1 MIRYEGMLNPVHALH
16 AKSIKKPC
24 APPLGLPLLVDILR
38 TLVLDPAK
46 MMIRL
51 GDSPCEYNKA
61 CEHFGTSAMDISYN
75 FGTFVICCSFLRLLN
90 CCFSKEA
97 PKAQDFRFYITTKL
111 PNPHY
116 SPEVCVQV
124 GVLRKIAGIFDT
136 AKAQIDCYYMIL
148 HVTSSSLDDS
158 QVTLLNFMATP
169 DGLQDQ
175 MLGILVAKEAWKNLQ
190 TSEFLRRIEFSNFIF
205 MLIHVESC

>member
-1 MIRYEGMLNPVHALH
+1 
-16 AKSIKKPC
+16 
-24 APPLGLPLLVDILR
+24 
-38 TLVLDPAK
+38 
-46 MMIRL
+46 
-51 GDSPCEYNKA
+51 
-61 CEHFGTSAMDISYN
+61 MDISYN

-136 AKAQIDCYYMIL
+136 GKGTDR
-148 HVTSSSLDDS
+148 
-158 QVTLLNFMATP
+158 LLLYDIACHFKFP
-169 DGLQDQ
+169 G
-175 MLGILVAKEAWKNLQ
+175 
-190 TSEFLRRIEFSNFIF
+190 
-205 MLIHVESC
+205 

>member
-1 MIRYEGMLNPVHALH
+1 M
-16 AKSIKKPC
+16 
-24 APPLGLPLLVDILR
+24 
-38 TLVLDPAK
+38 
-46 MMIRL
+46 
-51 GDSPCEYNKA
+51 
-61 CEHFGTSAMDISYN
+61 
-75 FGTFVICCSFLRLLN
+75 
-90 CCFSKEA
+90 
-97 PKAQDFRFYITTKL
+97 
-111 PNPHY
+111 
-116 SPEVCVQV
+116 QV

-175 MLGILVAKEAWKNLQ
+175 MLGILVAKEVWKNLQ